1 MSTTDAHAET
11 FPAER
16 AYIRSELDRRRKAKP
31 SHASGSACG
40 SCLPSAAVPPGVAV
54 VEPDGP
60 SDDGRPVLFLDP
72 QVRAAYTLVC
82 SYLRRS
88 SIRDHI

>member
-16 AYIRSELDRRRKAKP
+16 AYIRSELDHRR
-31 SHASGSACG
+31 HASGSACG